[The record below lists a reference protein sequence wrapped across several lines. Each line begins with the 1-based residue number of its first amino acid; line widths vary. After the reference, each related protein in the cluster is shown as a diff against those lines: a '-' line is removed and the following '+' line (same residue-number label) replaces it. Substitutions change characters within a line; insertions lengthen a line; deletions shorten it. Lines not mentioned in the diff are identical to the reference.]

1 MKKHILHLTIL
12 LLVGLL
18 LPLPAPAQVV
28 DIPDP
33 NLRAAIERA
42 LNKAQGETIT
52 ATEMAT
58 LMELNARDA
67 SITDLTGLEFATNLT
82 TLRLHNNH
90 ITDISELSTLS
101 LLRGLF
107 LDNNNIA
114 DISELSGLIQL
125 EVLGLGGNRITDIS
139 ELSDLTNLTRLRL
152 GHNHI
157 SDLSPLVANTGLG
170 SGDQLE
176 VQGNPLSYKSIKTH
190 IPTLKSRGVTVDVD
204 DLTDL
209 NVGEPLMVRLVHF
222 LPSDR
227 FPQQGID
234 TKLDALI
241 RDVQQFYADEMQRHG
256 FGRKTFTFETDA
268 TGKAVVHH
276 IEGQFTDSYYR
287 QNTFHKVWEEIRQQ
301 FHTPQ
306 NIYFIAIDIGNE
318 RVGRGYDEAC
328 GVGESHGASGG
339 HVLIPATG
347 DCFNLKTAAHELGH
361 AFGLHHDFRN
371 GSYIMSL
378 GRDPNKL
385 SECAAEWLAA
395 HPYFNTAQDQPYSD
409 NPTNFEMLTPFASP
423 PYAIGLRFQVTDP
436 DGVHQAQLLTPSTL
450 RAQELWHPKLLNCQ
464 RLNGETGT
472 ITIEFIT
479 NLLFTTNRTPAQ
491 SNEVILNVIDLKGN
505 STSQTYQIDVNSILS
520 TETASTPDRNQTFNI
535 PEPVPP
541 PFSVREAFELDPFYK
556 QWIDVEGFPILASE
570 KVSPY
575 ALKEAAWLIRQMI
588 GHRPDVIEVLVQQRV
603 RFVVIGHTEILTDIP
618 EYSDHLPDF
627 LSYRFRGLGGSGLSG
642 HPAVS
647 SSEENLLHYSGE
659 GLYNVFIHEFA
670 HVIHRFGLNMIDPTF
685 DDRLQIAYNAAMAKG
700 LWQGT
705 YASSERREYWAE
717 ATQTWFYPHGTS
729 SFYRFGNTRQALKAY
744 DPNLAAL
751 LAEIYGDDDWRYTPL
766 ATRTHLPHLQG
777 FDPQDTPTYH
787 GFPELEELF
796 RQFRNPNSDGGNN
809 WVDLTPYDPSLLPSL
824 NESRTH
830 GPYVMVGF
838 INLTDADVFVYPVA
852 PNGTARLWTRI
863 DPGRIRPTVA
873 IANEIWLIKDLNG
886 RDLALFQAVEKAGR
900 ILIDDALNLIT
911 SGLSKISGDNQS
923 GVPGAVLASPF
934 VIEARDGNGS
944 ALTGLSVTFA
954 VTAGGGMLSVTNIM
968 TDENGRA
975 ESTLTLGP
983 NLGTNT
989 VEVSAAGIE
998 GTVTFSVVVETAVD
1012 IPDPNLRAAI
1022 ETALGKASGASITA
1036 DEMATLTELNARDAS
1051 ITDLTGL
1058 EFATNLTTLRL
1069 HNNRI
1074 TDISELSSLTHL
1086 KGLFLDNNDIAD
1098 ISPLSNLI
1106 QLEVLGLGGN
1116 RITDISILSRLTL
1129 LIRLRLDRNNITDLS
1144 PLVANTGLGSGDQ
1157 LEIQGNLLSH
1167 TSIKTHIPALQ
1178 SRGVTVE
1185 FDHQTPTVPDGNAG
1199 DFAGRVYVP
1208 GPLPQVT
1215 RDGAQPI
1222 AGVTVTIMS
1231 GPRSGESTVTDAAG
1245 QYLFQNIDEDE
1256 LHLLAEKDGFEPKE
1270 VIVHRFEPTILA
1282 DGAVPGY
1289 RKDVQKTPGNI
1300 LIGHVWPEEIRFI
1313 LKETLVVHD
1322 LLYIDAGT
1330 PPEGRNIG
1338 GLYDKGTIAVYTNLY
1353 ANHSDPKATLLRVLA
1368 HEIAHAHQHAQASVE
1383 GMFNTRAWL
1392 DTPEAE
1398 AFREARRKDW
1408 EEVGKVRYDSIPGWE
1423 SDLENAAETCSYYW
1437 SVNRWG
1443 ALRHYGKLEEVAP
1456 NRFKWAQEWVG
1467 PKPPMLEYVWSMPAS
1482 INLIHVPLRVTEV
1495 DGAAKTIESIADLYD
1510 TLGGADAVNFLIT
1523 YDSQA
1528 QEWRSYFSA
1537 SDRGTPADRTLT
1549 NDMGIIA
1556 GMIAPISIHLRGT
1569 ALGTDGRST
1578 FTLNQGL
1585 NLVGIPLRDEGIA
1598 RVSDLFTLDGIGGN
1612 VPLIILTD
1620 DGEFKLVSRAG
1631 DPGDIRV
1638 IGGQGFILTAQQAAQ
1653 VTISGEGWTNPSGA
1667 AAAPLVALKGIE
1679 VTDTTPVLALR
1690 GAVVDEGAGLTGNR
1704 LRVIVKNLSTGKAIT
1719 GLTSGEAAAYRL
1731 TVVDTETARAAMIG
1745 DVLEVLARSTNPRI
1759 GVKPLRYTVTADD
1772 VRRSLIEL
1780 PELVIY
1786 EIPVETQLMANYPNP
1801 FNPET
1806 WIPYRLAEDAFVTLT
1821 IYDLTGQVVR
1831 TLDVGHRIAAIYE
1844 NRSKAIYW
1852 DGRNRF
1858 GEQVASGVYFY
1869 HLSAGDYSAT
1879 RKMLIIK

>member
-1 MKKHILHLTIL
+1 MHSKRIRTLMSIKRLSNRRSRFISRHPNVNRTQHHRLLSCKSLNPVNPDSDNHRDNNHAHPSINSNIHYKPMKQHILHLTVL

-18 LPLPAPAQVV
+18 LPLPTPAQIV

-33 NLRAAIERA
+33 NLRTAIERV

-67 SITDLTGLEFATNLT
+67 SITDLTGLKFATNLT
-82 TLRLHNNH
+82 TLRLHNNR
-90 ITDISELSTLS
+90 ITDISELSTLT

-107 LDNNNIA
+107 LDNNDIA
-114 DISELSGLIQL
+114 DISPLSSLIQL
-125 EVLGLGGNRITDIS
+125 EVLGLGGNRISDTS
-139 ELSDLTNLTRLRL
+139 ALSRLPLLKRLRL
-152 GHNHI
+152 DRNNI
-157 SDLSPLVANTGLG
+157 TDLSPLVANTGLG

-176 VQGNPLSYKSIKTH
+176 VQGNPLSHTSIKTH

-227 FPQQGID
+227 SPQQGID
-234 TKLDALI
+234 TELDALI

-268 TGKAVVHH
+268 TGKTVVHH

-287 QNTFHKVWEEIRQQ
+287 QNTFHKVWGEIRQQ

-318 RVGRGYDEAC
+318 RVGRGYNEAC
-328 GVGESHGASGG
+328 GVGEFHGANGG
-339 HVLIPATG
+339 HVLIPASG

-371 GSYIMSL
+371 DIYIMSF

-395 HPYFNTAQDQPYSD
+395 HRYFNTGQDQPHSD
-409 NPTNFEMLTPFASP
+409 NPTKIEMLTPFASP

-436 DGVHQAQLLTPSTL
+436 DGAHQAQLLTPSTL
-450 RAQELWHPKLLNCQ
+450 RVQELWHPKLLSCK
-464 RLNGETGT
+464 RLNGETST

-505 STSQTYQIDVNSILS
+505 ATSQTYQIDVNSILS

-541 PFSVREAFELDPFYK
+541 PFTVREAFELDPFYQ
-556 QWIDVEGFPILASE
+556 QWIDVEGFPVLASE

-685 DDRLQIAYNAAMAKG
+685 DDQLQIAYNAAMEKG

-787 GFPELEELF
+787 GFPKLEELF
-796 RQFRNPNSDGGNN
+796 RQFRNPNSDGGDN

-886 RDLALFQAVEKAGR
+886 RDLAVFQAVEKAGR

-911 SGLSKISGDNQS
+911 PGLSKISGDNQS
-923 GVPGAVLASPF
+923 GVPGAVLANPF

-944 ALTGLSVTFA
+944 ALAGLSVTFT
-954 VTAGGGMLSVTNIM
+954 VTAGGGTLSVTNTT

-989 VEVSAAGIE
+989 VKASAAGIR
-998 GTVTFSVVVETAVD
+998 GTAIFHAVSD
-1012 IPDPNLRAAI
+1012 TKSPP
-1022 ETALGKASGASITA
+1022 ITA
-1036 DEMATLTELNARDAS
+1036 DVNNDGVVNVLDLIGVSSELGNTGANLVADVNGDEVVGILDLILVAGMFEDAAASPSAQPQVPETLTAVEVQTWLTDAR
-1051 ITDLTGL
+1051 GL
-1058 EFATNLTTLRL
+1058 EIRDPIIK
-1069 HNNRI
+1069 R
-1074 TDISELSSLTHL
+1074 
-1086 KGLFLDNNDIAD
+1086 GFLV
-1098 ISPLSNLI
+1098 
-1106 QLEVLGLGGN
+1106 LEQ
-1116 RITDISILSRLTL
+1116 L
-1129 LIRLRLDRNNITDLS
+1129 LIFLT
-1144 PLVANTGLGSGDQ
+1144 
-1157 LEIQGNLLSH
+1157 
-1167 TSIKTHIPALQ
+1167 
-1178 SRGVTVE
+1178 
-1185 FDHQTPTVPDGNAG
+1185 
-1199 DFAGRVYVP
+1199 
-1208 GPLPQVT
+1208 
-1215 RDGAQPI
+1215 
-1222 AGVTVTIMS
+1222 
-1231 GPRSGESTVTDAAG
+1231 
-1245 QYLFQNIDEDE
+1245 
-1256 LHLLAEKDGFEPKE
+1256 PKE
-1270 VIVHRFEPTILA
+1270 TE
-1282 DGAVPGY
+1282 
-1289 RKDVQKTPGNI
+1289 
-1300 LIGHVWPEEIRFI
+1300 
-1313 LKETLVVHD
+1313 
-1322 LLYIDAGT
+1322 LL
-1330 PPEGRNIG
+1330 
-1338 GLYDKGTIAVYTNLY
+1338 
-1353 ANHSDPKATLLRVLA
+1353 
-1368 HEIAHAHQHAQASVE
+1368 
-1383 GMFNTRAWL
+1383 
-1392 DTPEAE
+1392 
-1398 AFREARRKDW
+1398 
-1408 EEVGKVRYDSIPGWE
+1408 
-1423 SDLENAAETCSYYW
+1423 
-1437 SVNRWG
+1437 
-1443 ALRHYGKLEEVAP
+1443 
-1456 NRFKWAQEWVG
+1456 
-1467 PKPPMLEYVWSMPAS
+1467 
-1482 INLIHVPLRVTEV
+1482 
-1495 DGAAKTIESIADLYD
+1495 
-1510 TLGGADAVNFLIT
+1510 
-1523 YDSQA
+1523 
-1528 QEWRSYFSA
+1528 
-1537 SDRGTPADRTLT
+1537 
-1549 NDMGIIA
+1549 
-1556 GMIAPISIHLRGT
+1556 
-1569 ALGTDGRST
+1569 
-1578 FTLNQGL
+1578 
-1585 NLVGIPLRDEGIA
+1585 
-1598 RVSDLFTLDGIGGN
+1598 
-1612 VPLIILTD
+1612 
-1620 DGEFKLVSRAG
+1620 
-1631 DPGDIRV
+1631 
-1638 IGGQGFILTAQQAAQ
+1638 
-1653 VTISGEGWTNPSGA
+1653 
-1667 AAAPLVALKGIE
+1667 
-1679 VTDTTPVLALR
+1679 
-1690 GAVVDEGAGLTGNR
+1690 
-1704 LRVIVKNLSTGKAIT
+1704 
-1719 GLTSGEAAAYRL
+1719 
-1731 TVVDTETARAAMIG
+1731 
-1745 DVLEVLARSTNPRI
+1745 
-1759 GVKPLRYTVTADD
+1759 
-1772 VRRSLIEL
+1772 
-1780 PELVIY
+1780 
-1786 EIPVETQLMANYPNP
+1786 ANYPNP

-1806 WIPYRLAEDAFVTLT
+1806 WIPYRLAGRRFRHLDHLRP
-1821 IYDLTGQVVR
+1821 IRRYSPHLRYR
-1831 TLDVGHRIAAIYE
+1831 T
-1844 NRSKAIYW
+1844 
-1852 DGRNRF
+1852 
-1858 GEQVASGVYFY
+1858 
-1869 HLSAGDYSAT
+1869 SAGSGL
-1879 RKMLIIK
+1879 RKSLKGNPLGWEKPVG